1 MFPIP
6 VFLESMLRA
15 TRKIKK
21 LMFNVH
27 EMIWWFV
34 AEIEDWLYPYHDRL
48 TPSDKFEIRVKDPY
62 TGEQYM
68 VEEHIQGINEKLN
81 RLQDEMI
88 DVKHQLQQHEEKLK
102 FKVKKIKSSPSVS
115 GAVKKMD
122 VPE

>member
-1 MFPIP
+1 MFLIP

-15 TRKIKK
+15 VRKIKK

-27 EMIWWFV
+27 EIIWWFV

-48 TPSDKFEIRVKDPY
+48 TPEDKFEIRVKDPY
-62 TGEQYM
+62 SGEEYM
-68 VEEHIQGINEKLN
+68 VEEHIQGINEKIN
-81 RLQDEMI
+81 RLQDQMI
-88 DVKHQLQQHEEKLK
+88 DVNEQLRKHEEKLK

-115 GAVKKMD
+115 GKVKKMD

>member
-1 MFPIP
+1 MYLTQ

-15 TRKIKK
+15 VRKIKK
-21 LMFNVH
+21 LMFNIH

-48 TPSDKFEIRVKDPY
+48 TPEDKFEIRVKDPY

-68 VEEHIQGINEKLN
+68 VEEHIQGLQEKIN
-81 RLQDEMI
+81 RLQDQMI
-88 DVKHQLQQHEEKLK
+88 DVNEQLRKHEEKLK
-102 FKVKKIKSSPSVS
+102 FKVKKVTDSPSVS
-115 GAVKKMD
+115 GAVKKMI